1 MSYELRFEQE
11 PTYLHVVVTGANS
24 KQTVAAYLE
33 DVRREC
39 VARNCFR
46 VLIEERL
53 EGARLGIMDVFEI
66 AAEGSRRAPAQFK
79 AFAYVD
85 VNAGGDLMKFAET
98 VAVNRGLPVMVFGT
112 VVEARE
118 WLLRQDGASAEPAFR
133 VADDSSSR

>member
-11 PTYLHVVVTGANS
+11 PTYLHVVVTGTNS

-33 DVRREC
+33 DIRREC
-39 VARNCFR
+39 ITRNCFR

-53 EGARLGIMDVFEI
+53 EGARLGVMDVFEI

-98 VAVNRGLPVMVFGT
+98 VAVNRGLPVMVFRT

-118 WLLRQDGASAEPAFR
+118 WLLRQDAASAEAAC